1 MTMMTRMISA
11 ATQLTLLLSAFGGYP
26 VAFKASANFGGSQPS
41 IVMVP
46 IFVTISLPG
55 TAGTDVNDRPTL
67 PGKALVSL
75 PAGGRAH
82 ERQGH
87 VLVVRISHEASLQR
101 RLGALALRLHP
112 PEQRRLVQFEPDVDG
127 HQQQRD

>member
-46 IFVTISLPG
+46 IFVTTSLPG
-55 TAGTDVNDRPTL
+55 TAGTDVNDRPAL
-67 PGKALVSL
+67 PRKSL
-75 PAGGRAH
+75 ARSHAGRRDHGTRNTCKLQSLAVNAH
-82 ERQGH
+82 G
-87 VLVVRISHEASLQR
+87 VRC
-101 RLGALALRLHP
+101 G
-112 PEQRRLVQFEPDVDG
+112 
-127 HQQQRD
+127 